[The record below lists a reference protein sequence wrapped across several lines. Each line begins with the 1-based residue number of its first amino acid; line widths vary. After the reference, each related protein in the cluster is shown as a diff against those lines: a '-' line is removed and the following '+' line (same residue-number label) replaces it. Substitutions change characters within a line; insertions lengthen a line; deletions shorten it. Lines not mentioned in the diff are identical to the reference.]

1 MASVKARRSR
11 PRAVA
16 PSSASRST
24 RRIGAKSR
32 CAGSLRTAGN
42 PQKSWAERAS
52 LKALRPLWRV
62 RLETVGLAIPSG
74 NLDRA
79 CTPASAITEMA
90 NSTDPFRGASKT
102 LLSSRWL
109 ISVRDAIAPRTPVRR
124 DARVHTDPLVTTTA
138 AAAGLDTGGFW
149 RSLVRTNQ
157 NKPRGSPLVSR
168 PARLLDRLCRVSEPA
183 FAALRQT
190 MPAGSSPSASWSTLK
205 RQASRSMRLARS
217 LGGSP
222 HAAAPDARRVGAFS
236 RFSSALI
243 RDGSGRPRGSDQ
255 RFGRSS
261 PDHRRIRRDL
271 ATDLAMLRAPRC
283 AR

>member
-1 MASVKARRSR
+1 MRSR
-11 PRAVA
+11 HPALQDRRG
-16 PSSASRST
+16 ASEPD
-24 RRIGAKSR
+24 SR

-42 PQKSWAERAS
+42 PQKSWAEGAS
-52 LKALRPLWRV
+52 LKALRPLWRA

-109 ISVRDAIAPRTPVRR
+109 KSVPGRYRSAHASP
-124 DARVHTDPLVTTTA
+124 ARCSREYGTARYTTA

-222 HAAAPDARRVGAFS
+222 HAAAPDARRVEAFS

-243 RDGSGRPRGSDQ
+243 RDGSGRPRAATSTLGAHPPTTGVLGVIWP
-255 RFGRSS
+255 RIS
-261 PDHRRIRRDL
+261 P
-271 ATDLAMLRAPRC
+271 APC
-283 AR
+283 ASVCTLT